1 MESRKPNRRAAMTAI
16 AAAAIMPTAALAAD
30 GPDPVFAAIEAVK
43 IAVAALSATCDV
55 VERHDLAW
63 FAQRK
68 KGDDPKTAEH
78 QRAEAEQERACEALD
93 EAMQKLVETIPTT
106 RAGAQSMVSYFQKT
120 TFEVGLG
127 DDLVC
132 PLLESLAQAVAA

>member
-1 MESRKPNRRAAMTAI
+1 MRELNRRTAMVAV
-16 AAAAIMPTAALAAD
+16 AAAAVVPTAALAAD

-43 IAVAALSATCDV
+43 IAHATLEATCDV
-55 VERHDLAW
+55 VERNDLAW

-68 KGDDPKTAEH
+68 KGDSKTAEH
-78 QRAEAEQERACEALD
+78 QRAEAEQERACEAVN
-93 EAMQKLVETIPTT
+93 EAMQKLVETIPVT
-106 RAGAQSMVSYFQKT
+106 RAGAQAAVSYFLKT

-127 DDLVC
+127 DDFVG